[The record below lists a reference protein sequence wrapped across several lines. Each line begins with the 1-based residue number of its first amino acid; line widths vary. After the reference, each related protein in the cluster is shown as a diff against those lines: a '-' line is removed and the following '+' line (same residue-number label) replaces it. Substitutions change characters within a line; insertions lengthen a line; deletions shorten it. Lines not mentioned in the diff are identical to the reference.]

1 MFSADIGTKQIIF
14 FTMFTKEQYMKPF
27 AGKAD
32 MSMYKLETF
41 KLLRERDHLRSF
53 KLRDKENP
61 NEVIDR
67 FQGRVIGFDLAN
79 ALNIEVVIHKVVLR
93 DESGTPLYGKP
104 LHSPLH
110 LVDLDVLQASENET
124 PLSPEK

>member
-1 MFSADIGTKQIIF
+1 
-14 FTMFTKEQYMKPF
+14 MKPF

-32 MSMYKLETF
+32 ISMYKLETF
-41 KLLRERDHLRSF
+41 KLLKERDHLRSF

-61 NEVIDR
+61 DEVTR
-67 FQGRVIGFDLAN
+67 FQGRVMGFDLAN
-79 ALNIEVVIHKVVLR
+79 ALNIEVVIHRVVKR
-93 DESGTPLYGKP
+93 DESGTPLLGKP

-110 LVDLDVLQASENET
+110 LVDLDVSQASENET